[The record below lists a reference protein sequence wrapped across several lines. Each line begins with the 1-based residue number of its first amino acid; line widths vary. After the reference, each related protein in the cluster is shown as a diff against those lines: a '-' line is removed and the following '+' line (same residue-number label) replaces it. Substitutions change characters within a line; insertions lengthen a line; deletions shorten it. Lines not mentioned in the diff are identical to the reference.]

1 MLGRLSTHGI
11 FCFRRGR
18 ISMAYRIFLQALCC
32 GKVDILAI
40 GKGDS
45 QARALRYRGT
55 VEPVTP

>member
-1 MLGRLSTHGI
+1 VLGRLSTHGI
-11 FCFRRGR
+11 VCTSRCR
-18 ISMAYRIFLQALCC
+18 ISMAYRIFLQTLCC

-45 QARALRYRGT
+45 QARALRYRGA